1 LRPINFPDNK
11 EGRANGGICRAVG
24 RSQEESYMTDTNIKK
39 SSQRWQSDVI
49 VDLIK
54 QYGFSYIALNPGASY
69 RGLHDSLVNYGEND
83 PPMLLCNH
91 EKIAVQIA
99 HGYAKASGKP
109 MIAIVHNVVGLL
121 HAPMGIYYAYIDRC
135 PVFIIGATG
144 PMDEKLRR
152 PFIDWIHTA
161 FAQGDVVRG
170 FTKWDYQ
177 PGSIHGV
184 PDSFAR
190 AYSIMMSEPQGPIY
204 MVYDSAMQEARLTE
218 NVPVPNFVV
227 KIPSRIAPEPDAIEK
242 AADMLLAANNPL
254 LLTEYAARMPIGFES
269 TVQLAETIGAA
280 VFDINKRLGFPNRHP
295 LSVSFHNDA
304 FKGVDMVA
312 ALDVVD
318 WTRGSHKLNT
328 QTREITVVTAPEC
341 KWIDVGFADIEISK
355 WATDYNKHHNWDH
368 RVLGDSALTIPALSA
383 ACRKR
388 IDGNRTL
395 AARIEERKKSIGE
408 RHARQWQNWQDQVKE
423 QWNEQPMTEAR
434 LAHEIWQVIKGE
446 DWVLTANTLKEW
458 VHKVWDFDRPYRHVG
473 RELGTGTQIG
483 MSIGVALAY
492 RGTGKLVIDL
502 QPDGDLM
509 FDLGA
514 LWMPIKYGIPMLIV
528 MYNNRAYYN
537 DWAHQIHM
545 AHQRGTDPARAY
557 IGMDLEAPPPDFAH
571 IANGMGWYAEGPIED
586 PQEVGPALRRAIEQV
601 KAGKPALVDAIVWR
615 RGENA

>member
-1 LRPINFPDNK
+1 MAKPAKK
-11 EGRANGGICRAVG
+11 EDA
-24 RSQEESYMTDTNIKK
+24 SIKK
-39 SSQRWQSDVI
+39 STQRWQSDVI

-54 QYGFSYIALNPGASY
+54 QYGFPYIALNPGASF

-99 HGYAKASGKP
+99 HGYAKTSGKP
-109 MIAIVHNVVGLL
+109 MMAIVHDVVGLL

-135 PVFIIGATG
+135 PVFIVGATG
-144 PMDEKLRR
+144 PMDEKYRR

-161 FAQGDVVRG
+161 FAQGDVVRN

-190 AYSIMMSEPQGPIY
+190 AYSIMMSEPQGPVYIC
-204 MVYDSAMQEARLTE
+204 YDSALQESKLTE
-218 NVPVPNFVV
+218 DVALPPDSAV
-227 KIPSRIAPEPDAIEK
+227 KVPSRIAPEAAAIEQ
-242 AADMLLAANNPL
+242 AADMLVAASNPL
-254 LLTEYAARMPIGFES
+254 LLTEYAARMPIGFDS
-269 TVQLAETIGAA
+269 TVKLAETVGAS
-280 VFDINKRLGFPNRHP
+280 VYDINKRLGFPNRHP
-295 LSVSFHNDA
+295 LSVSFHGDA
-304 FKGVDMVA
+304 FKGVDLVA

-328 QTREITVVTAPEC
+328 QTREITVVTTPDC

-355 WATDYNKHHNWDH
+355 WATDYNKHHNWNL
-368 RVLGDSALTIPALSA
+368 RVLGDSGLTIPALTA

-388 IDGNRTL
+388 IDGNKSL
-395 AARIEERKKSIGE
+395 ASRIEERKKAIGE
-408 RHARQWQNWQDQVKE
+408 RHARQWQKWQDEVKQ
-423 QWNEQPMTEAR
+423 QWNERPMTEAR
-434 LAHEIWQVIKGE
+434 LAHEVWEVIKNE

-458 VHKVWDFDRPYRHVG
+458 VHKVWDFDKPYRHVG

-483 MSIGVALAY
+483 IAIGVALAHK
-492 RGTGKLVIDL
+492 GTGRLVVDL

-514 LWMPIKYGIPMLIV
+514 LWMPVKYSIPMLVV
-528 MYNNRAYYN
+528 MYNTRAYYN
-537 DWAHQIHM
+537 DWANQIHM
-545 AHQRGTDPARAY
+545 AHQRGTDPARAH

-571 IANGMGWYAEGPIED
+571 IAKGIGWYAEGPIED
-586 PQEVGPALRRAIEQV
+586 PSAVGPALRRAIEQV
-601 KAGKPALVDAIVWR
+601 KSGKPALVDAVVWR

>member
-1 LRPINFPDNK
+1 MTETSK
-11 EGRANGGICRAVG
+11 RANN
-24 RSQEESYMTDTNIKK
+24 NIKK
-39 SSQRWQSDVI
+39 SNQRWQSDVI

-54 QYGFSYIALNPGASY
+54 QYDFPYIALNPGASF
-69 RGLHDSLVNYGEND
+69 RGLHDSLVNYGENE

-109 MIAIVHNVVGLL
+109 MIAIVHDVVGLL

-161 FAQGDVVRG
+161 FAQGDVVRN

-190 AYSIMMSEPQGPIY
+190 AYSIMMTEPQGPIY
-204 MVYDSAMQEARLTE
+204 TCYDSALQESPLKE
-218 NVPVPNFVV
+218 DVPLPPSFAV
-227 KIPSRIAPEPDAIEK
+227 KVPSRIAPEPAAIEQ
-242 AADMLLAANNPL
+242 AADMLVTADNPL

-269 TVQLAETIGAA
+269 TVALAETVGAA
-280 VFDINKRLGFPNRHP
+280 VFDVNKRLGFPNRHR
-295 LSVSFHNDA
+295 LSVTLHADA
-304 FKGVDMVA
+304 FQGVDLVA

-328 QTREITVVTAPEC
+328 QTREITVLTAADC
-341 KWIDVGFADIEISK
+341 KWIDIGFADIEISK
-355 WATDYNKHHNWDH
+355 WATDYNKHHNWNL
-368 RVLGDSALTIPALSA
+368 RVLGDSAITLPALTA
-383 ACRKR
+383 ACRQR
-388 IDGNRTL
+388 IEGNR
-395 AARIEERKKSIGE
+395 AVASRIEERKQAIGDK
-408 RHARQWQNWQDQVKE
+408 HARQWQKWQDEIKQ
-423 QWNEQPMTEAR
+423 QWNQRPMAESR
-434 LAHEIWQVIKGE
+434 LAHEIWQVIKDE

-458 VHKVWDFDRPYRHVG
+458 VHKVWDLDKPYRHVG

-483 MSIGVALAY
+483 ISIGVALAY
-492 RGTGKLVIDL
+492 KGTGRLVIDL

-514 LWMPIKYGIPMLIV
+514 LWMPVKYEIPMLVV

-545 AHQRGTDPARAY
+545 AHQRGTDPDRAY
-557 IGMDLEAPPPDFAH
+557 IGMDLEGPPPDFAH
-571 IANGMGWYAEGPIED
+571 IAEGLGWYAEGPIENAAD
-586 PQEVGPALRRAIEQV
+586 IGPAMRRAIERV
-601 KAGKPALVDAIVWR
+601 KAGKPALVDTIVSR
-615 RGENA
+615 RGESA

>member
-1 LRPINFPDNK
+1 M
-11 EGRANGGICRAVG
+11 
-24 RSQEESYMTDTNIKK
+24 SDTKQGNPNIKK
-39 SSQRWQSDVI
+39 SNQRWQSDVI

-54 QYGFSYIALNPGASY
+54 QYGFPYISLNPGASF
-69 RGLHDSLVNYGEND
+69 RGLHDSLVNYGENQ

-99 HGYAKASGKP
+99 HGYAKASGRP
-109 MIAIVHNVVGLL
+109 MMAIVHDVVGLL

-135 PVFIIGATG
+135 PVFFIGATG
-144 PMDEKLRR
+144 PMDEKYRR

-161 FAQGDVVRG
+161 FAQGDVVRN

-204 MVYDSAMQEARLTE
+204 MCYDSAMQEGPLKE
-218 NVPVPNFVV
+218 DVPLPPDSAV
-227 KIPSRIAPEPDAIEK
+227 KV
-242 AADMLLAANNPL
+242 
-254 LLTEYAARMPIGFES
+254 AARMPIGFES
-269 TVQLAETIGAA
+269 TVELAETVGAA

-295 LSVSFHNDA
+295 LSVSFHAAA
-304 FKGVDMVA
+304 FKGVDVVA

-328 QTREITVVTAPEC
+328 QTREITVVTTPDC

-355 WATDYNKHHNWDH
+355 WATDYNKHHNWNL
-368 RVLGDSALTIPALSA
+368 RVLGDSALTVPALIA

-388 IDGNRTL
+388 VDGNKTL
-395 AARIEERKKSIGE
+395 ASRIEERKKAIGE
-408 RHARQWQNWQDQVKE
+408 RHAHQWQKWQDQVKE
-423 QWNEQPMTEAR
+423 QWNERPMTESR
-434 LAHEIWQVIKGE
+434 LAHEVWQVIKDE

-458 VHKVWDFDRPYRHVG
+458 VHKVWDFDKPYRHAG

-483 MSIGVALAY
+483 MSIGVALAHKGNG
-492 RGTGKLVIDL
+492 RLVVDL

-514 LWMPIKYGIPMLIV
+514 LWMPVKYDIPMLIV

-545 AHQRGTDPARAY
+545 AHQRGTDPARAH

-571 IANGMGWYAEGPIED
+571 IAKGIGWYAEGPID
-586 PQEVGPALRRAIEQV
+586 NPAEVGPALRRSVEQV
-601 KAGKPALVDAIVWR
+601 KAGKPALVDAVVWR

>member
-1 LRPINFPDNK
+1 M
-11 EGRANGGICRAVG
+11 
-24 RSQEESYMTDTNIKK
+24 SESSKSDKSAIKK
-39 SSQRWQSDVI
+39 STQRWQSDVI

-54 QYGFSYIALNPGASY
+54 QYDFPYIALNPGASY

-99 HGYAKASGKP
+99 HGYAKATGKP
-109 MIAIVHNVVGLL
+109 MMAIVHNVVGLL

-135 PVFIIGATG
+135 PVFIVGATG

-190 AYSIMMSEPQGPIY
+190 AYSIMMSEPQGPVY
-204 MVYDSAMQEARLTE
+204 MVYDSAMQESPMKEEMAL
-218 NVPVPNFVV
+218 PKFKV
-227 KIPSRIAPEPDAIEK
+227 KVPSRVAPEPAVIEE
-242 AADMLLAANNPL
+242 AADMLMAAENPL
-254 LLTEYAARMPIGFES
+254 LLTEYAARMPIGFDS
-269 TVQLAETIGAA
+269 TVELAETLGAS
-280 VFDINKRLGFPNRHP
+280 VYDINKRLGFPNRNP
-295 LSVSFHNDA
+295 LSVSFHGDA
-304 FKGVDMVA
+304 FKGVDVVA
-312 ALDVVD
+312 ALDVID

-328 QTREITVVTAPEC
+328 QTREISVVTAPDC

-355 WATDYNKHHNWDH
+355 WATDYNKHHNWDL
-368 RVLGDSALTIPALSA
+368 RVLGDSALSLPALTT

-388 IDGNRTL
+388 IDGNKSLT
-395 AARIEERKKSIGE
+395 AKIDERKKAIGE
-408 RHARQWQNWQDQVKE
+408 RHARQWQKWQEQVKQE
-423 QWNEQPMTEAR
+423 WHERPMTESR
-434 LAHEIWQVIKGE
+434 LAHEVWQVIQNE

-458 VHKVWDFDRPYRHVG
+458 VHKVWNFDRSYRHVG

-483 MSIGVALAY
+483 MSIGVALAHK
-492 RGTGKLVIDL
+492 GSGKLVIDL

-514 LWMPIKYGIPMLIV
+514 LWMPIKYQIPMLIV

-557 IGMDLEAPPPDFAH
+557 IGMDLEGPPPDFAH
-571 IANGMGWYAEGPIED
+571 IAKGIGWHAEGPIED
-586 PQEVGPALRRAIEQV
+586 PAEVGPAVKRAIAQV
-601 KAGKPALVDAIVWR
+601 KSGKPALVDTIVWR

>member
-1 LRPINFPDNK
+1 MNDIANDVAK
-11 EGRANGGICRAVG
+11 EGKAGV
-24 RSQEESYMTDTNIKK
+24 KK
-39 SSQRWQSDVI
+39 SDQRWQSDII

-54 QYGFSYIALNPGASY
+54 QYGFPYVALNPGASF
-69 RGLHDSLVNYGEND
+69 RGLHDSMVNYGENQ

-99 HGYAKASGKP
+99 HGYAKATGSP
-109 MIAIVHNVVGLL
+109 MMAIVHDVVGLL

-135 PVFIIGATG
+135 PVFVVGATG
-144 PMDEKLRR
+144 PMDEKYRR
-152 PFIDWIHTA
+152 PYIDWTHTA
-161 FAQGDVVRG
+161 FAQGDVVRN

-204 MVYDSAMQEARLTE
+204 MCYDSALQESPLTE
-218 NVPVPNFVV
+218 DVSIPPDYAV
-227 KIPSRIAPEPDAIEK
+227 KVPSRIAPEAAAVEQ
-242 AADMLLAANNPL
+242 AADMLVAADNPL
-254 LLTEYAARMPIGFES
+254 LLTEYAARMPIGFNP
-269 TVQLAETIGAA
+269 TVELAETVGAA
-280 VFDINKRLGFPNRHP
+280 VFDTNKRLGFPNRHP
-295 LSVSFHNDA
+295 LSVSFHPDA
-304 FKGVDMVA
+304 FKGIDLVA

-341 KWIDVGFADIEISK
+341 KWIDIGFADIEISK
-355 WATDYNKHHNWDH
+355 WATDYNKHHNWH
-368 RVLGDSALTIPALSA
+368 LRVLGDPALTIPALTE
-383 ACRKR
+383 ACRAR
-388 IDGNRTL
+388 IDGNKKL
-395 AARIEERKKSIGE
+395 ASRIEECKKEIEGK
-408 RHARQWQNWQDQVKE
+408 HARQWQKWQDQVKE
-423 QWNEQPMTEAR
+423 QWDQRPMTESR
-434 LAHEIWQVIKGE
+434 LAHEVWQVIKDE

-458 VHKVWDFDRPYRHVG
+458 VHKVWDFDKPYRHVG

-483 MSIGVALAY
+483 MSIGVALAHK
-492 RGTGKLVIDL
+492 GTGRLVVDL

-514 LWMPIKYGIPMLIV
+514 LWIPIKYEIPMLVI

-545 AHQRGTDPARAY
+545 AHLRGTDPARAY
-557 IGMDLEAPPPDFAH
+557 IGMDLEAPPPDFSH
-571 IANGMGWYAEGPIED
+571 IAKGMGWYAEGPIED
-586 PQEVGPALRRAIEQV
+586 PKAVGPAIRRAIEQV
-601 KAGKPALVDAIVWR
+601 KAGKPALVDTIVWR

>member
-1 LRPINFPDNK
+1 MLHMSDG
-11 EGRANGGICRAVG
+11 E
-24 RSQEESYMTDTNIKK
+24 IKK
-39 SSQRWQSDVI
+39 STERWQSDII

-54 QYGFSYIALNPGASY
+54 QYGFPYIALNPGASY
-69 RGLHDSLVNYGEND
+69 RGLHDSLVNYGENK
-83 PPMLLCNH
+83 PAMLLCNH

-121 HAPMGIYYAYIDRC
+121 HAPMGIYYAYIDRS
-135 PVFIIGATG
+135 PVFVIGATG
-144 PMDEKLRR
+144 PMDEKYRR

-161 FAQGDVVRG
+161 FAQGDAVRQ

-190 AYSIMMSEPQGPIY
+190 AYSIMMSEPQGPVY
-204 MVYDSAMQEARLTE
+204 MVYDSAMQEAKLTE
-218 NVPVPNFVV
+218 DLKVPNYTV
-227 KIPSRIAPEPDAIEK
+227 KVPSRVAPEN
-242 AADMLLAANNPL
+242 AALEQAAEMLVAAKNPL
-254 LLTEYAARMPIGFES
+254 LLTEYAARMPIGYTP
-269 TVQLAETIGAA
+269 TVELAETIGAS
-280 VFDINKRLGFPNRHP
+280 VYDINKRLGFPNKHP

-304 FKGVDMVA
+304 FNGVDLVA

-328 QTREITVVTAPEC
+328 QTREITVVTSPDC
-341 KWIDVGFADIEISK
+341 KWIDIGLADIEISK

-368 RVLGDSALTIPALSA
+368 RVLGDSAITIPALTA
-383 ACRKR
+383 AVRKR
-388 IDGNRTL
+388 IDGDKGL
-395 AARIEERKKSIGE
+395 AKQIDERKKAIGE
-408 RHARQWQNWQDQVKE
+408 RHNRQWDKWQEQAKKE
-423 QWNEQPMTEAR
+423 ANERPMTESR
-434 LAHEIWQVIKGE
+434 LAQEMWQVIKDE

-458 VHKVWDFDRPYRHVG
+458 VHKIWNFDKPYRHVG

-483 MSIGVALAY
+483 TSIGVALSY
-492 RGTGKLVIDL
+492 KGTGKLVIDL

-514 LWMPIKYGIPMLIV
+514 LWTPIKYDIPMLIV

-545 AHQRGTDPARAY
+545 AHQRGTDPQRAY

-571 IANGMGWYAEGPIED
+571 IAKGMGWYAEGPVED
-586 PQEVGPALRRAIEQV
+586 PAEIAPALKRAIAQV

>member
-1 LRPINFPDNK
+1 MSDS
-11 EGRANGGICRAVG
+11 E
-24 RSQEESYMTDTNIKK
+24 IKK
-39 SSQRWQSDVI
+39 STERWQSDII

-54 QYGFSYIALNPGASY
+54 QYGFPYIALNPGASY
-69 RGLHDSLVNYGEND
+69 RGLHDSLVNYGENK
-83 PPMLLCNH
+83 PEMLLCNH

-121 HAPMGIYYAYIDRC
+121 HAPMGIYYAYIDRS
-135 PVFIIGATG
+135 PVFLIGATG
-144 PMDEKLRR
+144 PMDEKYRR

-161 FAQGDVVRG
+161 FAQGDAVRQ

-190 AYSIMMSEPQGPIY
+190 AYSIMMSEPQGPVY
-204 MVYDSAMQEARLTE
+204 MVYDSAMQEAKLTE
-218 NVPVPNFVV
+218 NITVPNYTV
-227 KIPSRIAPEPDAIEK
+227 KVPSRVAPENSALEQ
-242 AADMLLAANNPL
+242 AADMLVAAKNPL
-254 LLTEYAARMPIGFES
+254 LLTEYAARMPIGYAP
-269 TVQLAETIGAA
+269 TVELAETIGAS
-280 VFDINKRLGFPNRHP
+280 VFDINKRLGFPNKHP

-304 FKGVDMVA
+304 FNGVDLVA

-318 WTRGSHKLNT
+318 WTRGSHRLNT
-328 QTREITVVTAPEC
+328 QTREVTVVTSPDC
-341 KWIDVGFADIEISK
+341 KWIDIGLADIEISK

-368 RVLGDSALTIPALSA
+368 RVLGDSALTIPALTEA
-383 ACRKR
+383 VRKR
-388 IDGNRTL
+388 IAGDKTL
-395 AARIEERKKSIGE
+395 ATRIGERKKAIGE
-408 RHARQWQNWQDQVKE
+408 RHNKQWDKWQEQVKKE
-423 QWNEQPMTEAR
+423 SSERPMTESR
-434 LAHEIWQVIKGE
+434 LAHEMWQVIKDE

-458 VHKVWDFDRPYRHVG
+458 VHKVWDFDKPYRHVG

-483 MSIGVALAY
+483 MSIGVALSY
-492 RGTGKLVIDL
+492 KGTGKLVIDL

-514 LWMPIKYGIPMLIV
+514 LWTPIKYDIPMLIV

-545 AHQRGTDPARAY
+545 AHQRGTDPQRAY
-557 IGMDLEAPPPDFAH
+557 IGMDLESPPPDFAH
-571 IANGMGWYAEGPIED
+571 IAKGLGWYAEGPIED
-586 PQEVGPALRRAIEQV
+586 PAEIAPALKRAIAQV

>member
-1 LRPINFPDNK
+1 MHNSGP
-11 EGRANGGICRAVG
+11 GG
-24 RSQEESYMTDTNIKK
+24 RSNIQK
-39 SSQRWQSDVI
+39 STQRWQSDVV

-54 QYGFSYIALNPGASY
+54 QYGFPYIALNPGASF
-69 RGLHDSLVNYGEND
+69 RGLHDSLVNYGENQ

-99 HGYAKASGKP
+99 HGYAKACGKP
-109 MIAIVHNVVGLL
+109 MMAIVHDVVGLL

-135 PVFIIGATG
+135 PVFVVGATG
-144 PMDEKLRR
+144 PMDEKYRR

-161 FAQGDVVRG
+161 FAQGDVVRN

-204 MVYDSAMQEARLTE
+204 MCYDSAMQEGLLNE
-218 NVPVPNFVV
+218 LNEDVPLPPDSAV
-227 KIPSRIAPEPDAIEK
+227 KVPSRIAPEAHAIEQ
-242 AADMLLAANNPL
+242 AADMLIAADNPL

-269 TVQLAETIGAA
+269 TVELAETVGAS

-295 LSVSFHNDA
+295 LSVSFNPDA
-304 FKGVDMVA
+304 FKGVDLVT

-318 WTRGSHKLNT
+318 WTRGSQRLNT
-328 QTREITVVTAPEC
+328 QTREITVLTTPDC
-341 KWIDVGFADIEISK
+341 KWIDIGFADIELSK
-355 WATDYNKHHNWDH
+355 WATDYNKHHNWDL
-368 RVLGDSALTIPALSA
+368 RVLGDSAITIPALIT
-383 ACRKR
+383 ACRGR
-388 IDGNRTL
+388 IERDAAL
-395 AARIEERKKSIGE
+395 AARIKERTQLIGE
-408 RHARQWQNWQDQVKE
+408 KHARQWQKWQDQVKE
-423 QWNEQPMTEAR
+423 QWDERPMTESR
-434 LAHEIWQVIKGE
+434 LAHEVWQEIKDE

-458 VHKVWDFDRPYRHVG
+458 VHKVWDFDKPCRHVG

-483 MSIGVALAY
+483 ISIGVALAHK
-492 RGTGKLVIDL
+492 GTGRLVVDL

-514 LWMPIKYGIPMLIV
+514 LWMPVKYQIPMLVV

-571 IANGMGWYAEGPIED
+571 IAEGIGWHAEGPIED
-586 PQEVGPALRRAIEQV
+586 PADVGPALRRAIEQV